1 MTLEELKIKVLTLIE
16 EYDENSETLT
26 NDEDIAAKLNGVIN
40 MIQNEMA
47 RYKKIDGYTEL
58 DVEENQEISLE
69 DIDRNLYQLNLI
81 RGVEYSVI
89 GNRVLFNEAGT
100 AKVYYFKY
108 PTTINDDTD
117 DSFVMELANDALEVA
132 VYGIAADLLKSDVSS
147 NYGAVYAN
155 RYRELIE
162 SLDPRNTMFSISID
176 GSSNI

>member
-47 RYKKIDGYTEL
+47 RYKKIDAYIEL

-81 RGVEYSVI
+81 RGVDYSVI
-89 GNRVLFNEAGT
+89 GNRVLFNETGT
-100 AKVYYFKY
+100 AKVYYYKY

-155 RYRELIE
+155 RYRELID

-176 GSSNI
+176 GSTNI